1 MTQQIAVLEQLPIP
15 TRGQVDEFQ
24 AQVIMLPPVDT
35 IQTEHHLHGGVYSR
49 KVFIPKG
56 TVVVGRVHKT
66 AHVFICISG
75 EIKVWSTEAPVCV
88 MTSGDITESLPGV
101 KRVVFTLE
109 DTVIMTVHR
118 VEALTMDE
126 LEDEIVEPDSMGK
139 FDFDNRLKPD
149 ALPGCASQIQGEIS

>member
-24 AQVIMLPPVDT
+24 SQVIMLPPVDNMH
-35 IQTEHHLHGGVYSR
+35 TEHHLHGGVYSR

-56 TVVVGRVHKT
+56 TVVIGAVHKT
-66 AHVFICISG
+66 THIFICISG

-126 LEDEIVEPDSMGK
+126 IEDEIVEPDATGK

>member
-15 TRGQVDEFQ
+15 TRGQLDEFQ
-24 AQVIMLPPVDT
+24 AQVIMLPPVDNM
-35 IQTEHHLHGGVYSR
+35 QTEHHLHGGVYSR

-56 TVVVGRVHKT
+56 MVVIGAVHKT
-66 AHVFICISG
+66 PHVFICISG

-126 LEDEIVEPDSMGK
+126 IEAEIVEPDPMGK

-149 ALPGCASQIQGEIS
+149 ALPGCASQTQGEIS

>member
-24 AQVIMLPPVDT
+24 AQAMMLPPVDNL
-35 IQTEHHLHGGVYSR
+35 QTEHHLHGGVYSR

-56 TVVVGRVHKT
+56 TVVIGAVHKT
-66 AHVFICISG
+66 THIFICISG

-101 KRVVFTLE
+101 KRVVFTLQ

-126 LEDEIVEPDSMGK
+126 IEDEIVEPDPMGK

-149 ALPGCASQIQGEIS
+149 ALPGCASQTQGEVS